1 MTNSSNEPDNTADP
15 DRARE
20 PSEDAN
26 EQTGEQEGTSE
37 PGVIGDEQLPEE
49 LQPTDDNPL
58 AQNPEQD
65 GDKDEADTSS

>member
-20 PSEDAN
+20 QSEDAN